1 MFFVR
6 PSGDVYRWRRG
17 GCDMKGGRVSADVSE
32 SEVTPKAFPQSSGS
46 DSPHPPIGQNIF
58 RDEIAEETQRY
69 KTTGSSAKSTREFVT
84 SRN

>member
-17 GCDMKGGRVSADVSE
+17 GCDMKGSRVSGDVSE

-46 DSPHPPIGQNIF
+46 RGGLTPPPSDRPKYLQR
-58 RDEIAEETQRY
+58 RDR
-69 KTTGSSAKSTREFVT
+69 KRNTTIKYNWEQCKVKL
-84 SRN
+84 